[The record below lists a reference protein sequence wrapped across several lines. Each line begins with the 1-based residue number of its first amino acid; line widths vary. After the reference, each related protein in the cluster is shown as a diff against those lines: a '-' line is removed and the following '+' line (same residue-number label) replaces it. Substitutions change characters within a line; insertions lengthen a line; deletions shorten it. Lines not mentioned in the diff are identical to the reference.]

1 MEPPPLL
8 RPGEPAVVEVVNGV
22 SPATIFLTCDHASN
36 RLPERLGNLGLAR
49 QNIDSHIGWDIGA
62 AAVARG
68 LARPLSAPLV
78 MAAYSRLVIDCNR
91 PPASPDS
98 IPLSSAGI
106 PVPGNSDLNDDMRQL
121 RRATFFAPYHN
132 AIASLLDHR
141 AGTHQPTALLAIHS
155 FTPDYPGQERPWHVD
170 FAYNRDR
177 QLAGLL
183 LDAMA
188 KQSDL
193 TIGDNLPYGVD
204 DESDFTIPIH
214 GERRGLPSVLIEI
227 RQDLLSTPAGIKS
240 WVDRLTELLT
250 ESRQSIERLA
260 LAATR
265 RKD

>member
-1 MEPPPLL
+1 
-8 RPGEPAVVEVVNGV
+8 
-22 SPATIFLTCDHASN
+22 
-36 RLPERLGNLGLAR
+36 
-49 QNIDSHIGWDIGA
+49 
-62 AAVARG
+62 
-68 LARPLSAPLV
+68 
-78 MAAYSRLVIDCNR
+78 
-91 PPASPDS
+91 
-98 IPLSSAGI
+98 
-106 PVPGNSDLNDDMRQL
+106 MRQL